1 MHDNYS
7 KMETEK
13 TNPRTQQIDL
23 CGTEEMVAMI
33 NREDALVADAVREAI
48 PQIARAVDCMFET
61 LKNGGH
67 VLYVERELPEG
78 WACWT
83 RRNACRRS
91 ALEAT

>member
-33 NREDALVADAVREAI
+33 NREGRSCGGCGAGSGSADC
-48 PQIARAVDCMFET
+48 P
-61 LKNGGH
+61 GGGLH
-67 VLYVERELPEG
+67 V
-78 WACWT
+78 
-83 RRNACRRS
+83 
-91 ALEAT
+91 